1 MAKQTFTWNTITVLL
16 SPTYSQIYSAK
27 NMGWEL
33 PHKQVFPEHLITEG
47 MHDAGKS
54 GNILLSPCPS

>member
-1 MAKQTFTWNTITVLL
+1 MAKQTFTWNAITVLL

-33 PHKQVFPEHLITEG
+33 SHKQVFPEHLITEEC
-47 MHDAGKS
+47 MMLGKVE
-54 GNILLSPCPS
+54 IYY

>member
-1 MAKQTFTWNTITVLL
+1 MAKQTFTWNAIIVLL

-33 PHKQVFPEHLITEG
+33 SHKQVFPEHLITEEC
-47 MHDAGKS
+47 MMLGKVE
-54 GNILLSPCPS
+54 IYY

>member
-16 SPTYSQIYSAK
+16 SPTYSQIYAAK

-33 PHKQVFPEHLITEG
+33 SHNQVFPEHLITEEC
-47 MHDAGKS
+47 MMPGKVE
-54 GNILLSPCPS
+54 IYY